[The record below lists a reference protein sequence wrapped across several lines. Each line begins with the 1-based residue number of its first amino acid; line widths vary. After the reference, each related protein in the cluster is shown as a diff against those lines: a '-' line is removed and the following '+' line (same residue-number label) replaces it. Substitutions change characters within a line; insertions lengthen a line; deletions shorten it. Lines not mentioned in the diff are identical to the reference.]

1 MVAASGGSADFVD
14 RHECHLPRAP
24 VVVPAEVE
32 RDAWV
37 AAVDTRAVGMAAL
50 VLSAGRTRTDQS
62 MDHGVGFSEVAGT
75 RDKVGARRP
84 LALVH
89 ARTAG
94 DAAEAAAALRSAFEL
109 ADTSPRPSGSAILA
123 SVLGNTAE

>member
-1 MVAASGGSADFVD
+1 MVAASGGPADFVD

-37 AAVDTRAVGMAAL
+37 AA
-50 VLSAGRTRTDQS
+50 
-62 MDHGVGFSEVAGT
+62 
-75 RDKVGARRP
+75 RRP

-94 DAAEAAAALRSAFEL
+94 DAAETAAALRSAFEL